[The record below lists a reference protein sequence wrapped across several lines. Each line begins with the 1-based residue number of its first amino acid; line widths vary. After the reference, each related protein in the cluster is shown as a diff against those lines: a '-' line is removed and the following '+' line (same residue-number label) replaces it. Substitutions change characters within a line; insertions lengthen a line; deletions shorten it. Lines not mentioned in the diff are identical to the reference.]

1 MVSNLLIIH
10 LGGECETNNNNCKF
24 CEEKEEESDDMT
36 EDEFPWIQ
44 KSTMFTII
52 SV

>member
-10 LGGECETNNNNCKF
+10 LGGECETNNNNSKF

-36 EDEFPWIQ
+36 DKRTNFRGFRNQ
-44 KSTMFTII
+44 QCSQ
-52 SV
+52 